1 MFAVIAPLG
10 ALPTMLA
17 WSKGALG
24 QDRGPDPRI
33 AVLSPAAALAL
44 LAAASLVDNPLL
56 DWLDISPESFQ
67 GAAGAAMGILAA
79 RLILAGDSMPA
90 PERTPAY
97 AWLVPFAVPM
107 LAGPSSII
115 AAISYAARF
124 GEVEAIAAS
133 AIVLAFTGAL
143 FALLPRLD
151 RLPLIVAQAA
161 ARLSGGLLLVVAI
174 ELVID
179 GVHSV

>member
-1 MFAVIAPLG
+1 VILSPVVALIVLAVA
-10 ALPTMLA
+10 
-17 WSKGALG
+17 
-24 QDRGPDPRI
+24 
-33 AVLSPAAALAL
+33 AVLN
-44 LAAASLVDNPLL
+44 DPLL

-67 GAAGAAMGILAA
+67 GAAGAAMGIFAA

-90 PERTPAY
+90 PERAAAY
-97 AWLVPFAVPM
+97 GWLVPFAVPM
-107 LAGPSSII
+107 LAGPSSVI
-115 AAISYAARF
+115 AVISYAARF

-133 AIVLAFTGAL
+133 AMVLALTSVL

-151 RLPLIVAQAA
+151 SLPQVVMQTA
-161 ARLSGGLLLVVAI
+161 ARLSGGLLLVMAI